1 MKINVQIEYD
11 LNNNVDVNTINNLQN
26 WIFSYNMTSQI
37 ISADMNP
44 IRTEICDNSDG
55 TVEFR
60 ILDFEYDDE
69 QMNKANQLAL
79 EYLEKLDLDIDDL
92 LNKMGGNS

>member
-1 MKINVQIEYD
+1 MKINVQIKYD
-11 LNNNVDVNTINNLQN
+11 LDINVDVNTINKLQN

-55 TVEFR
+55 TAEFR

-69 QMNKANQLAL
+69 QMNEANQSAL